1 MEIYTLLFPPDV
13 FFRHHLVVSHIK
25 DTTQIL
31 DVGGSLGELRKFLPS
46 AHITTADI
54 VEGADVVYDGKQ
66 LPFSDHSW
74 EIVVSV
80 DTLEH
85 IPEHQR
91 LAFVKE
97 LVRIAKKK
105 IVLIAP
111 YGSLRH
117 EQYERQLVESLITKG
132 RSAPSY
138 LVEHQ
143 QYGLVNE
150 GTIASILKSFPNSS
164 ITLIGSVTVDQLNFS
179 IHTFEIPFGP
189 LNRVTYFMKFLW
201 NLLVNLWLLSNPSII
216 MNPSKDAASRVI
228 ITIEKL

>member
-1 MEIYTLLFPPDV
+1 MLTKFFLPPDV
-13 FFRHHLVVSHIK
+13 FFRHQLVAAQVK
-25 DTTQIL
+25 GTTQIL
-31 DVGGSLGELRKFLPS
+31 DVGGSLGELRKFLPNS
-46 AHITTADI
+46 QIKTADVVPGADI
-54 VEGADVVYDGKQ
+54 VYDGRT
-66 LPFSDHSW
+66 LPFTNGEWDT
-74 EIVVSV
+74 VVSV

-85 IPEHQR
+85 VPPKQR
-91 LAFVKE
+91 FSFVKE

-111 YGSLRH
+111 YGSPRH

-143 QYGLVNE
+143 KYGLVNE

-189 LNRVTYFMKFLW
+189 LNRVTYFMKFPW
-201 NLLVNLWLLSNPSII
+201 NLLVNLWLLSNPSIV
-216 MNPSKDAASRVI
+216 MNPSKDAASRII